1 MSFTNYLDESH
12 TKETVDSY
20 RRVVEHFLFHSENK
34 STSTYLDIINYLDAF
49 NYRTPRVIS
58 ALKKYFDY
66 LIEIGTRETHPCKTI
81 VIPRKKQPIQFQEL
95 FSKEELETLLQRKE
109 RYQELINRNKLIIS
123 LLIYQALTPQNIV
136 NLRTKDIDTEEGTVY
151 IKATKTCSRRTLE
164 LKPKQIILVMKY
176 LEERNHASQNL
187 FIGKL
192 GEPIKVDT
200 LNRILRPLKKK
211 FPRRNLNAQTIR
223 QSVITNWLNADNI
236 AVDDVQLLS
245 GQRYMSSVQRY
256 VKPNNE
262 YDVEMINRYFP
273 I

>member
-1 MSFTNYLDESH
+1 MSFTNYLHQYH

-20 RRVVEHFLFHSENK
+20 RRVIEHFLFHSENK
-34 STSTYLDIINYLDAF
+34 TNSTYLDIIDYLDVF
-49 NYRTPRVIS
+49 NYKTPRVIS

-66 LIEIGTRETHPCKTI
+66 LIDIGERTTHPCKSII
-81 VIPRKKQPIQFQEL
+81 VPREKKSIQFQEL
-95 FSKEELETLLQRKE
+95 FTKEELETLLNRKE
-109 RYQELINRNKLIIS
+109 RYQELKNRNKLIIS

-136 NLRTKDIDTEEGTVY
+136 NLRPTDIDTDEGTVY

-164 LKPKQIILVMKY
+164 LKPKQIILAMKY
-176 LEERNHASQNL
+176 HQERTHQSKNL

-192 GEPIKVDT
+192 GESVKVDT

-223 QSVITNWLNADNI
+223 QSVITNWLN
-236 AVDDVQLLS
+236 DDKIVLDEVQLLS
-245 GQRYMSSVQRY
+245 GQKYMSSVQRY
-256 VKPNNE
+256 MKPNNE